1 MSTSLLLV
9 DDSTSSRNMIKR
21 LLPSEWDVEISEVSC
36 GLEALDACQNKQ
48 FDVIFLDLTM
58 PDIDGLDVL
67 LELNNRNYQS
77 KVFIISADIQ
87 ESSKQIAK
95 ERGAIDFFPKP
106 VETDTLL
113 SMLQLHEVI

>member
-1 MSTSLLLV
+1 MPVSLLIV
-9 DDSTSSRNMIKR
+9 DDSTFSRNMIKR
-21 LLPSEWDVEISEVSC
+21 ALPSEWDVDVMEVIC
-36 GLEALDACQNKQ
+36 GEEALEVCQLKQ

-67 LELNNRNYQS
+67 LELNKRNYHS

-87 ESSKQIAK
+87 ESSKQLAQ

-106 VETDTLL
+106 IKTETLL
-113 SMLQLHEVI
+113 AMLQLHEVI

>member
-1 MSTSLLLV
+1 MTTSLLIV
-9 DDSTSSRNMIKR
+9 DDSTFSRNMIKR
-21 LLPSEWDVEISEVSC
+21 VLPNNWDVDVTEVIC
-36 GLEALDACQNKQ
+36 GEEALEVCELKQ

-67 LELNNRNYQS
+67 LELNKRNYNS
-77 KVFIISADIQ
+77 RVFIISADIQ

-106 VETDTLL
+106 IKTDTLL
-113 SMLQLHEVI
+113 AMLQHHEVV